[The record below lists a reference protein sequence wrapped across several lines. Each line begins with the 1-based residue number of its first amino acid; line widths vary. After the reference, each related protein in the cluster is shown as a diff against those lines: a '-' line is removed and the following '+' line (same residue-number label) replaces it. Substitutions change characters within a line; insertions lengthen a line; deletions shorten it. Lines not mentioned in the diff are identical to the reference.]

1 MSNADKATKAS
12 TVNRAP
18 GREENSFD
26 IVDLPFGIVIAA
38 IVLATPLRGFDLPEA
53 VSESLNRLSRW
64 IGAGCM
70 SERPTIDHR
79 SSAQTS
85 PRPQDIL
92 GALKQFSSQ
101 HESIWETIQLS
112 YVFQQLRRIIGA
124 EQNKRRRL
132 QSRRNP
138 KNCISNLQKEIRR
151 C

>member
-53 VSESLNRLSRW
+53 VSESLNLLKPRDR
-64 IGAGCM
+64 AGCI
-70 SERPTIDHR
+70 SEGPTTDHLR
-79 SSAQTS
+79 KPS
-85 PRPQDIL
+85 PLLQDIL

-101 HESIWETIQLS
+101 
-112 YVFQQLRRIIGA
+112 RD
-124 EQNKRRRL
+124 
-132 QSRRNP
+132 
-138 KNCISNLQKEIRR
+138 
-151 C
+151 

>member
-70 SERPTIDHR
+70 SE
-79 SSAQTS
+79 QTS

-101 HESIWETIQLS
+101 RDSIWETIQLS